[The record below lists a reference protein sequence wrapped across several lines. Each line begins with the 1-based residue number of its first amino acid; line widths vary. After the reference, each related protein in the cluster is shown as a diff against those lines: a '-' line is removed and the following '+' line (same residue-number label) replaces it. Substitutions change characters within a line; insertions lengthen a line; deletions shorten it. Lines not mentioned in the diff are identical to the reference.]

1 MAGSSCS
8 FILDLSDYREGD
20 NILEYFGVNGLSED
34 EMEFMEEF
42 LLYRI
47 LPIEDNLAMIRSI
60 LSGRASIVMAWAVAQ
75 EEDPEHADLYKDGR
89 EIEKE
94 ETVSVLI
101 ETKGKNLRFF
111 EAGTAIMYAYFD
123 IPDALCEKLENLS
136 EAESIFT
143 RNTVVFSN
151 L

>member
-8 FILDLSDYREGD
+8 FILDLSDYKEGD
-20 NILEYFGVNGLSED
+20 DILGYFGIGNLSED
-34 EMEFMEEF
+34 EMEFIKEF

-47 LPIEDNLAMIRSI
+47 LPIEDNLAMIKSI

-75 EEDPEHADLYKDGR
+75 KEDPEHADLYKDDR

-101 ETKGKNLRFF
+101 ETKGRNLRFF

-136 EAESIFT
+136 EAENIFT